1 MRNDLI
7 KDCPDDCPDD
17 SREWIKGVLDDIEN
31 RVNKALDLLKK
42 IKSVNDLQNVET
54 CKYELEQLANDLY

>member
-1 MRNDLI
+1 MRKEI
-7 KDCPDDCPDD
+7 MQDCPEECE
-17 SREWIKGVLDDIEN
+17 EWVKDVLDDIEN
-31 RVNKALDLLKK
+31 RVNSALDLLKK